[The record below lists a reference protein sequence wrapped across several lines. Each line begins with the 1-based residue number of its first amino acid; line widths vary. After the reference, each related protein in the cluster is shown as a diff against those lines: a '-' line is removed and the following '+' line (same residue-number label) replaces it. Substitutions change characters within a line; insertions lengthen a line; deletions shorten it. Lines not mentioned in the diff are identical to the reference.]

1 MISGKITRRDALSLM
16 GGTAV
21 ALGPG
26 RAWAQTGTRTV
37 TDAAGRKVAIPAKIG
52 KVFAAGTPAAIT
64 LYTLAPDLLAGWPDP
79 IRAEQLA
86 YLPAK
91 YAALPVTGRL
101 TGRANTANVEAVLAA
116 KPDLVIDIGTIAP
129 IYASLADRVQQQT
142 GIPYIL
148 FDGALTKTPALYR
161 QLGDIFD
168 ASAEAEALATY
179 TADVLAL
186 VRQRISY
193 VPRTDRARV
202 YYARGPE
209 GLETGLAGSINA
221 EMLDFVG
228 AVNVAATG
236 EKRNIATVSAEQ
248 ILAWNPESVVTIDQ
262 RFYRAVWRN
271 PIWEEVDAVKFKR
284 VFLAPDRPFGW
295 FNSPPAANRLIGLKW
310 LCNKLY
316 QGLFST
322 DLAAETHDFYRRFY
336 HIDLTP
342 AQLTALLEPA
352 A

>member
-1 MISGKITRRDALSLM
+1 MLSRRDALSLIA
-16 GGTAV
+16 GTAV
-21 ALGPG
+21 TLGAG
-26 RAWAQTGTRTV
+26 RVLAQTRTV
-37 TDAAGRKVAIPAKIG
+37 TDSAGRKVAIPAKID

-64 LYTLAPDLLAGWPDP
+64 LYTLVPDRLAGWPQP
-79 IRAEQLA
+79 IREEARA

-101 TGRANTANVEAVLAA
+101 TGRANTANVEAVLAS
-116 KPDLVIDIGTIAP
+116 KPDLIIDIGTIAP

-142 GIPYIL
+142 GIPYL
-148 FDGALTKTPALYR
+148 LLDGALARTPALYR
-161 QLGDIFD
+161 QLGAILG
-168 ASAEAEALATY
+168 AGTAAESLATY
-179 TADVLAL
+179 AADQLAL
-186 VRQRISY
+186 VKARIAY
-193 VPRTDRARV
+193 VPPGQRARV

-228 AVNVAATG
+228 ATNVAATG

-248 ILAWNPESVVTIDQ
+248 ILIWNPEDVVTIDQ
-262 RFYRAVWRN
+262 RFYHGVWTD
-271 PIWEEVDAVKFKR
+271 PIWEEVQAVREKR
-284 VFLAPDRPFGW
+284 VFLAPNKPFGW
-295 FNSPPAANRLIGLKW
+295 FDSPPAANRLIGLKW

-316 QGLFST
+316 RGLFT
-322 DLAAETHDFYRRFY
+322 GDLAAETRDFYRRFY
-336 HIDLTP
+336 HVELTQ

>member
-1 MISGKITRRDALSLM
+1 MISRRDALSLL
-16 GGTAV
+16 GSSVV

-26 RAWAQTGTRTV
+26 RVLAQAGTRSV
-37 TDAAGRKVAIPAKIG
+37 TDAAGRKVTIPAKIG

-79 IRAEQLA
+79 IQAARRA

-142 GIPYIL
+142 GIPYVL
-148 FDGALTKTPALYR
+148 LDGALTKTPALYR
-161 QLGDIFD
+161 QLGNILD
-168 ASAEAEALATY
+168 AGTEAESHATY
-179 TADVLAL
+179 AADLLAL
-186 VRQRISY
+186 VKSRIAY
-193 VPRTDRARV
+193 VPRTGRARV

-221 EMLDFVG
+221 EMLEFVG
-228 AVNVAATG
+228 ATNVAATG
-236 EKRNIATVSAEQ
+236 EKRNVATISAEQ
-248 ILAWNPESVVTIDQ
+248 VLAWNPEAVVTINE
-262 RFYRAVWRN
+262 RFYQSVWHN
-271 PIWEEVDAVKFKR
+271 PIWEDVDAVRFKR
-284 VFLAPDRPFGW
+284 VFLAPDKPFGW
-295 FNSPPAANRLIGLKW
+295 FDSPPAANRLIGLKW

-322 DLAAETHDFYRRFY
+322 DLAAETHDFYQRFY
-336 HIDLTP
+336 HIDLTQ
-342 AQLTALLEPA
+342 AQLTALLEPTA
-352 A
+352 

>member
-1 MISGKITRRDALSLM
+1 MISRRDALSLI

-26 RAWAQTGTRTV
+26 RVLAQAGRTI
-37 TDAAGRKVAIPAKIG
+37 TDSAGRKVTIPAKIG

-79 IRAEQLA
+79 IRAERLA
-86 YLPAK
+86 YLPPK

-101 TGRANTANVEAVLAA
+101 TGRANTANVEAVLKA
-116 KPDLVIDIGTIAP
+116 KPDLVLDIGTIAP

-148 FDGALTKTPALYR
+148 LDGALTKIPALYR
-161 QLGDIFD
+161 QLGEILG
-168 ASAEAEALATY
+168 AKQEAEERATY
-179 TADVLAL
+179 AADLLAL
-186 VRQRISY
+186 VKQRVSY
-193 VPRTDRARV
+193 VPSNDRARV

-228 AVNVAATG
+228 AKNVAATG
-236 EKRNIATVSAEQ
+236 EKRNIATISAEQ
-248 ILAWNPESVVTIDQ
+248 ILAWNPETVVTIDQ
-262 RFYRAVWRN
+262 RFYQSVWHN
-271 PIWEEVDAVKFKR
+271 PIWEEVEAVRFKR
-284 VFLAPDRPFGW
+284 VFLAPDKPFGW
-295 FNSPPAANRLIGLKW
+295 FDSPPATNRLIGLKW

-316 QGLFST
+316 SGLFT
-322 DLAAETHDFYRRFY
+322 GDFAAETHDFYQRFY
-336 HIDLTP
+336 HIDLSQ
-342 AQLTALLEPA
+342 AQVTALLEPA
-352 A
+352 

>member
-1 MISGKITRRDALSLM
+1 MISRRDALSLL

-21 ALGPG
+21 SLRAG
-26 RAWAQTGTRTV
+26 RVLAQAGSRAV
-37 TDAAGRKVAIPAKIG
+37 TDSAGRKVTIPAKIG

-79 IRAEQLA
+79 IQEARRA

-116 KPDLVIDIGTIAP
+116 KPDLVLDIGTIAP

-142 GIPYIL
+142 GIPYL
-148 FDGALTKTPALYR
+148 LLDGALTRTPALYR
-161 QLGDIFD
+161 QLGEILG
-168 ASAEAEALATY
+168 AGAAAEPLAAY
-179 TADVLAL
+179 AADVLAL
-186 VRQRISY
+186 VKSRIAY
-193 VPRTDRARV
+193 VPRTGRARV

-221 EMLDFVG
+221 EMLEFVG

-236 EKRNIATVSAEQ
+236 EKRNIATISAEQ
-248 ILAWNPESVVTIDQ
+248 ILAWNPEDVVTIDR
-262 RFYRAVWRN
+262 RFYQSVWHN
-271 PIWEEVDAVKFKR
+271 PIWEDVDAVRYKR

-295 FNSPPAANRLIGLKW
+295 FDSPPAANRLIGLKW

-316 QGLFST
+316 QGLFAT
-322 DLAAETHDFYRRFY
+322 DLSAETHDFYRRFY